1 MSQALM
7 LHGESK
13 GLGKHTRS
21 HCKVGLNFQR
31 KEALCTDSQFCKGTV
46 IIMKTSVAVF
56 YGAASVEHEISVIS
70 AVQAMHAF
78 DKEKYELVPV
88 YITKDRRMFTGDAL
102 FEMDS
107 YQDMEG
113 MLAGCRQV
121 LISSQN
127 GVGMLY
133 DHNGGLRRR
142 KEAGRFDVAF
152 PIVHGTNGEDGSILF
167 EMLGVPY
174 VGCDVISSALGMDK
188 VRFKHILS
196 AAGLPHLPCVSFTAR
211 QWAEEPAAVRERI
224 AQQVGYPLI
233 VKPANLG
240 SSVGI
245 SKVGSAE
252 ELDEALSLAASF
264 AETLLCERA
273 IGKLREINCSV
284 LGDRDEA
291 EASVCEEPFMEDEI
305 LSYTDKYMSGGSS
318 KGAKGMS
325 SLKRKLPAD
334 LPVEKAEEIR
344 STSIRVF
351 EALGCAGVARI
362 DYLLDGE
369 NDDRVY
375 VNEIN
380 TIPGSLAFYL
390 WEATGVPYKELLDR
404 LVGLALRR
412 ARRRGNLMFTYD
424 TNILSMGGFGAKGC
438 KK

>member
-1 MSQALM
+1 
-7 LHGESK
+7 
-13 GLGKHTRS
+13 
-21 HCKVGLNFQR
+21 
-31 KEALCTDSQFCKGTV
+31 
-46 IIMKTSVAVF
+46 MKTNVAVF
-56 YGAASVEHEISVIS
+56 FGAASVEHEISVIS
-70 AVQAMHAF
+70 AVQAMHSF
-78 DKEKYELVPV
+78 DREKYHLIPV
-88 YITKDRRMFTGDAL
+88 YITKDRRMFTGSVL

-107 YQDMEG
+107 YQDIDA
-113 MLAGCRQV
+113 MLGECRQV
-121 LISSQN
+121 LLSSKD
-127 GVGMLY
+127 GVGLLY
-133 DHNGGLRRR
+133 EQKGGLSRR
-142 KEAGRFDVAF
+142 KELGRFDVAF
-152 PIVHGTNGEDGSILF
+152 PILHGTGGEDGGIQGLF

-174 VGCDVISSALGMDK
+174 TGCDVISSALGMDK
-188 VRFKHILS
+188 VRFKHILA
-196 AAGLPHLPCVSFTAR
+196 AAGLPHLPCVSFSSR
-211 QWAEEPAAVRERI
+211 QWAENPDEVHASL

-245 SKVGSAE
+245 SKVGSPE

-273 IGKLREINCSV
+273 VSHLREINCSV
-284 LGDRDEA
+284 LGDRDGA

-318 KGAKGMS
+318 KGSKGMS

-334 LPVEKAEEIR
+334 ISEEKSGEIR
-344 STSIRVF
+344 ALSLRVF

-362 DYLLDGE
+362 DYLLDV
-369 NDDRVY
+369 DDDNRVY

-404 LVGLALRR
+404 VVGLALRR
-412 ARRRGNLMFTYD
+412 ARRRQNLMFTYD
-424 TNILSMGGFGAKGC
+424 TNILSMGSFGAKGC